1 MKIEYLNHNIAF
13 YQHLSIQNL
22 TTENCTKLEFPK
34 LNPTLT
40 KAVQRERETEKERE
54 RGGEGTRAGNKT
66 HGSFQLS
73 TLLCPE
79 FSMFASFPE

>member
-1 MKIEYLNHNIAF
+1 MNYKKKIEYLNHNIAF

-40 KAVQRERETEKERE
+40 KAVQRERDTERKRGKEVGRQETRHM
-54 RGGEGTRAGNKT
+54 A
-66 HGSFQLS
+66 
-73 TLLCPE
+73 
-79 FSMFASFPE
+79 

>member
-40 KAVQRERETEKERE
+40 KAVQREREDRERE
-54 RGGEGTRAGNKT
+54 GNRWGGDSGRKQDTWKFPTIN
-66 HGSFQLS
+66 
-73 TLLCPE
+73 LLCPE